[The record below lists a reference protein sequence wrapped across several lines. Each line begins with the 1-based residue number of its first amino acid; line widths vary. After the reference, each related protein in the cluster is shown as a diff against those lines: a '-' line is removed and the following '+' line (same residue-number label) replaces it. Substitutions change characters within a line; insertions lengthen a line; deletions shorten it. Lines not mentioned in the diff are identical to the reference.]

1 MKKYINPQANAIQA
15 RFFQAL
21 ELAIQSG
28 KISGLKGFCRDHNFN
43 RTNLQRWRRE
53 SGVVAAWCW

>member
-28 KISGLKGFCRDHNFN
+28 KITGLKGFCRDHNFN
-43 RTNLQRWRRE
+43 STKY
-53 SGVVAAWCW
+53 